1 MQDDYGWIKIHRELL
16 NKPIWQLSTP
26 EQKTILITLLMLANH
41 REKKWEWNGGQY
53 VCEPGQFITSLNSL
67 VEVCGEGIT
76 IQNVRTA
83 LNRFEK
89 YDFLTNVSTKRG
101 RLITIVN
108 WEKYQCYDI
117 GSNKESG
124 KEANKDLTKGKYE
137 QSVNFSK
144 NTIFL
149 TELLTKHGID
159 KNAVESI
166 LSEFENNSYNKA
178 SGKDLTKSQQRPNK
192 RLTPNKNIKNDKNKK
207 NNIKTLCTPEADAL
221 FEHLWNRYPSKKGKA
236 RITDK
241 KKREFLEVG
250 EEQMNRCIDRYLADL
265 KKDDWRHPQN
275 GSTFFTSGYV
285 DYLDKNY
292 GNVDNP
298 KKGNSPADRFAC
310 LRPET
315 RSALEE
321 SGVIQGQSIAIGNA
335 SEEQIRL
342 LQKEGLL

>member
-1 MQDDYGWIKIHRELL
+1 MQDDHGWIKIHRELL

-26 EQKTILITLLMLANH
+26 EQKTILITLLMMANH
-41 REKKWEWNGGQY
+41 KEKKWEWNGGQY
-53 VCEPGQFITSLNSL
+53 TCEPGQFVTSLNSL
-67 VEVCGEGIT
+67 AEICGIGIT

-89 YDFLTNVSTKRG
+89 FEFLTNVSTKRG

-108 WEKYQCYDI
+108 WEKYQGYDI
-117 GSNKESG
+117 DTNKDTG
-124 KEANKDLTKGKYE
+124 KGANKDLTKEKYE

-144 NTIFL
+144 NTDFP
-149 TELLTKHGID
+149 TELLTKHGVEEI
-159 KNAVESI
+159 AVDSI
-166 LSEFENNSYNKA
+166 LSELNNDCANKD
-178 SGKDLTKSQQRPNK
+178 SDKDLTKSQQRPNK
-192 RLTPNKNIKNDKNKK
+192 QLTPNKNIKNDKNKK
-207 NNIKTLCTPEADAL
+207 NNKNILCTPEADAL

-241 KKREFLEVG
+241 RKREFLKIG

-265 KKDDWRHPQN
+265 KKDEWRHPQN

-285 DYLDKNY
+285 DYLDNNY
-292 GNVDNP
+292 G
-298 KKGNSPADRFAC
+298 KGDKSTKENSPADRFAR

-321 SGVIQGQSIAIGNA
+321 AGVIQGQSIVIGNA
-335 SEEQIRL
+335 SEEQVKL
-342 LQKEGLL
+342 LQMEGLL